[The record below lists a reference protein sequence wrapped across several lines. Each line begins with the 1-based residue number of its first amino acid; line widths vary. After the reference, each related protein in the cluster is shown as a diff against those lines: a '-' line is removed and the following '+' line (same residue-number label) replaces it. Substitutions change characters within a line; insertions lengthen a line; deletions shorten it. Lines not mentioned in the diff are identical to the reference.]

1 MQYQIFKKEQ
11 AMDTLRNTTTHPIDH
26 VAKFSYK
33 VEVDRL
39 VTLFDGTE
47 KGLSWDWFPWVY
59 ESDPYLALN
68 KSATVGGWF
77 VVI

>member
-47 KGLSWDWFPWVY
+47 KGLSWD
-59 ESDPYLALN
+59 
-68 KSATVGGWF
+68 
-77 VVI
+77 